1 MNTSVFALF
10 LMCQCYCRGRL
21 VELITQEFHHLVLP
35 FFASIP
41 LVSQVA
47 WRSSYV
53 SMKKI
58 KQNEATKVIVALEDR
73 TPDLV
78 SNSKD
83 QQVGKFEEPQNM
95 IEAIRY
101 TLLEKKHIGRIL

>member
-1 MNTSVFALF
+1 
-10 LMCQCYCRGRL
+10 
-21 VELITQEFHHLVLP
+21 
-35 FFASIP
+35 
-41 LVSQVA
+41 
-47 WRSSYV
+47 
-53 SMKKI
+53 MKKI

-101 TLLEKKHIGRIL
+101 TLLEKKHIGRILWKFSFGILKARGGFWILKQEFTLPETNIVRVNGWLGD